1 MNSELVRE
9 PTQKDSAEVF
19 SDVSVGKS
27 CDSYVYS

>member
-19 SDVSVGKS
+19 SDVSVGKC
-27 CDSYVYS
+27 CDFYVYS

>member
-19 SDVSVGKS
+19 SGKC
-27 CDSYVYS
+27 CDFYVYS